1 MFSGVP
7 FYLVIRDWIELLLLV
22 GVLAVELFAFISCT
36 RQRADAFPVVGPVS
50 KVGWLGIL
58 GGSMLL
64 TYLCWYAGFFL
75 LIASFSMAA
84 ALIYLLDVRPALRDA
99 VEGSGPW

>member
-7 FYLVIRDWIELLLLV
+7 FYLVIRYWIELLLLA
-22 GVLAVELFAFISCT
+22 GVLAVELVAFISCA
-36 RQRADAFPVVGPVS
+36 RQRTDAFPVVGPIS

-64 TYLCWYAGFFL
+64 TYLCYNVGFFL
-75 LIASFSMAA
+75 MIASISLAA